1 MQSEYPYWSKGVRTM
16 KNELPNSK
24 QKSKKLETSKV
35 ILITLASSLG
45 ILIPVVVILAFNG
58 VSSPLDITMTGMFT
72 LTTTAVGFYYWK
84 AKCENMHKYH
94 RNDGITMNGEED
106 EG

>member
-1 MQSEYPYWSKGVRTM
+1 M
-16 KNELPNSK
+16 KNGLTNSNQRK
-24 QKSKKLETSKV
+24 RKIETSKM

-45 ILIPVVVILAFNG
+45 ILIPVVVILAFMG

-84 AKCENMHKYH
+84 AKAENMHKYN
-94 RNDGITMNGEED
+94 RDDGITMGEKNEN
-106 EG
+106 

>member
-1 MQSEYPYWSKGVRTM
+1 M
-16 KNELPNSK
+16 KNASQNLK
-24 QKSKKLETSKV
+24 QRQKKIDTSKL

-45 ILIPVVVILAFNG
+45 ILIPVVVILAFMG

-84 AKCENMHKYH
+84 AKCENMHKYK
-94 RNDGITMNGEED
+94 RDDGITMNGEDYENK
-106 EG
+106 

>member
-1 MQSEYPYWSKGVRTM
+1 M
-16 KNELPNSK
+16 KSGLTNSK
-24 QKSKKLETSKV
+24 QRKPKIETSKM

-45 ILIPVVVILAFNG
+45 ILIPVVVVLAFMG

-84 AKCENMHKYH
+84 AKAENMHKYH
-94 RNDGITMNGEED
+94 RDDGITMGEKD
-106 EG
+106 EN

>member
-1 MQSEYPYWSKGVRTM
+1 M
-16 KNELPNSK
+16 KKESTDLK
-24 QKSKKLETSKV
+24 QRKRKIETSKL
-35 ILITLASSLG
+35 ILIALASSLG
-45 ILIPVVVILAFNG
+45 ILIPVVVILAFCG

-94 RNDGITMNGEED
+94 RDDGITMGEKD
-106 EG
+106 EN

>member
-1 MQSEYPYWSKGVRTM
+1 MRKESK
-16 KNELPNSK
+16 NLN
-24 QKSKKLETSKV
+24 QKKRKVETSKL

-45 ILIPVVVILAFNG
+45 ILIPVVVVLAFIG

-94 RNDGITMNGEED
+94 RDDGITMNGEDD
-106 EG
+106 ENK

>member
-1 MQSEYPYWSKGVRTM
+1 MKDVSK
-16 KNELPNSK
+16 NLS
-24 QKSKKLETSKV
+24 QKKRKIETSKL

-45 ILIPVVVILAFNG
+45 ILIPVVVVLAFMG

-94 RNDGITMNGEED
+94 RDDGITMNGEDNENR
-106 EG
+106 

>member
-1 MQSEYPYWSKGVRTM
+1 M
-16 KNELPNSK
+16 KNVSQNLREK
-24 QKSKKLETSKV
+24 RKKIETSKL

-45 ILIPVVVILAFNG
+45 ILIPVVLVLAFIG
-58 VSSPLDITMTGMFT
+58 VSSQLDMTMTGMFT

-94 RNDGITMNGEED
+94 RDDGITMGDKD
-106 EG
+106 EN

>member
-1 MQSEYPYWSKGVRTM
+1 M
-16 KNELPNSK
+16 KNALTNSN
-24 QKSKKLETSKV
+24 QKKNKIETSKM

-45 ILIPVVVILAFNG
+45 ILIPVVVVLAFMG

-84 AKCENMHKYH
+84 AKAENMHKYH
-94 RNDGITMNGEED
+94 RDDGITMGDKD
-106 EG
+106 EN

>member
-1 MQSEYPYWSKGVRTM
+1 MRKESK
-16 KNELPNSK
+16 NLN
-24 QKSKKLETSKV
+24 QKKRKVETSKL

-45 ILIPVVVILAFNG
+45 ILIPVVVILAFIG

-94 RNDGITMNGEED
+94 RDDGITMNGEED
-106 EG
+106 ESK

>member
-1 MQSEYPYWSKGVRTM
+1 M

-45 ILIPVVVILAFNG
+45 IMIPVVVILAFMG
-58 VSSPLDITMTGMFT
+58 VTSPLDITMTGMFS
-72 LTTTAVGFYYWK
+72 LSSIAVGFYYWK
-84 AKCENMHKYH
+84 AKAENMHKYKQDD
-94 RNDGITMNGEED
+94 RITMKGDED
-106 EG
+106 EIK

>member
-1 MQSEYPYWSKGVRTM
+1 M
-16 KNELPNSK
+16 KNASQNLK
-24 QKSKKLETSKV
+24 QKWKKIDTSKL

-45 ILIPVVVILAFNG
+45 ILIPVVVILAFMG

-84 AKCENMHKYH
+84 AKCENMHKYK
-94 RNDGITMNGEED
+94 RDDGITMNGEDYENK
-106 EG
+106 

>member
-1 MQSEYPYWSKGVRTM
+1 M
-16 KNELPNSK
+16 KNVSQNLKKK
-24 QKSKKLETSKV
+24 QKKIETSKL

-45 ILIPVVVILAFNG
+45 ILIPVVVVLAFMG

-94 RNDGITMNGEED
+94 RDDGITMNGED
-106 EG
+106 NDNR

>member
-1 MQSEYPYWSKGVRTM
+1 M
-16 KNELPNSK
+16 KNASQNLK
-24 QKSKKLETSKV
+24 QRRKKIETSKL

-45 ILIPVVVILAFNG
+45 ILIPVVVILAFMG

-84 AKCENMHKYH
+84 AKCENMHKYK
-94 RNDGITMNGEED
+94 RDDGITMNGEDD
-106 EG
+106 ENR

>member
-1 MQSEYPYWSKGVRTM
+1 M
-16 KNELPNSK
+16 KNALTNSK
-24 QKSKKLETSKV
+24 QKKNKIETSKM

-45 ILIPVVVILAFNG
+45 ILIPVVVVLAFMG

-84 AKCENMHKYH
+84 AKAENMHKYH
-94 RNDGITMNGEED
+94 RDDGITMGDKD
-106 EG
+106 EN